1 MDKDELIQTLEKD
14 LGTINWKL
22 DTMSDKK
29 QSKEILELVQAKR
42 VTIKSLIE
50 LGAFNEKS

>member
-14 LGTINWKL
+14 LDTINWKL

-42 VTIKSLIE
+42 MTVKSLIE
-50 LGAFNEKS
+50 LGAFDEH